1 MKEYRRTAMNISKA
15 KTQIRNA
22 VRAYLTR
29 DEFGGYA
36 IPVEKQRPTLLI
48 GPPGIGKTAIMEQI
62 ASELGIGI
70 ISYSMTHHTRQSAIG
85 LPFISHRTFDGREFD
100 VTEYTM
106 SEIIAS
112 IYELMEET
120 GVREGIL
127 FLDEI
132 NCVSE
137 TLSPLML
144 QFLQYKVFGRHRI
157 PDGWIIAC
165 AGNPPEYNDSVRDFD
180 IVTLDRLKKIDVEA
194 DYDTW
199 KDYAIKA
206 DIHPA
211 VTTFLQSKRNRF
223 YSVETTVSGM
233 SIVTPR
239 GWEDLSKMLHL
250 YEQNGLEV
258 DEDLIIQ
265 YLQDPAAAK
274 EFAVY
279 YDLFNKY
286 RTEYPIEDILLGR
299 YTGEIVRQ
307 ASEAGF
313 DEIYTLIGLMLS
325 NVRTDIRSCRT
336 EGQVIDEL
344 RACLKEFAEEEHGG
358 RTPQESLSAIA
369 DSVRARLDAGRKSGS
384 IDMSCRRVLT
394 KTAHVLEKFA
404 AEAAGVRD
412 YEESFDQIRARFSSI
427 VKTHAS
433 SVSSAQEKLTGLFR
447 FAEKCWG
454 EGREM
459 LMIVT
464 ELTADADSASFINK
478 YGCDEYFRHNKEL
491 LFSERQL
498 EIDRKIGHLDL

>member
-1 MKEYRRTAMNISKA
+1 MNISKA

-22 VRAYLTR
+22 VKAYLTR
-29 DEFGGYA
+29 DEFGSYA
-36 IPVEKQRPTLLI
+36 IPVEKQRPVLLI

-85 LPFISHRTFDGREFD
+85 LPFISHKVYDGKEYD

-120 GVREGIL
+120 GVKEGIL

-199 KDYAIKA
+199 KEYALA
-206 DIHPA
+206 AEIHPA

-223 YSVETTVSGM
+223 YSVETTVSGR

-239 GWEDLSKMLHL
+239 GWEDLSKMLYL
-250 YEQNGLEV
+250 YEQNDLEV

-286 RTEYPIEDILLGR
+286 RTEYPIEDILRGR
-299 YTGEIVRQ
+299 HTGEIIGQ
-307 ASEAGF
+307 AADAGF
-313 DEIYTLIGLMLS
+313 DEVYTLIGLLLS
-325 NVRTDIRSCRT
+325 NVRTDIRACNA
-336 EGQVIDEL
+336 EAQVIEDI
-344 RACLKEFAEEEHGG
+344 RGHLKDYAEADHGDKV
-358 RTPQESLSAIA
+358 PQERLLEIA
-369 DSVRARLDAGRKSGS
+369 GKVRSEFDAGRRAGS
-384 IDMSCRRVLT
+384 VSQAQRKRMLR
-394 KTAHVLEKFA
+394 TADILEKFA
-404 AEAAGVRD
+404 SETSGVKD
-412 YEESFDQIRARFSSI
+412 YDESFGIIKDSFATLVRA
-427 VKTHAS
+427 HAS
-433 SVSSAQEKLTGLFR
+433 RVAGTQDKLSGLFK
-447 FAEKCWG
+447 FAESCWG

-464 ELTADADSASFINK
+464 ELTADAGCASFINK
-478 YGCDEYFRHNKEL
+478 YGCEEYFRHNKEL
-491 LFSERQL
+491 LFSERQV
-498 EIDRKIGHLDL
+498 EIDRKIDQLEI

>member
-1 MKEYRRTAMNISKA
+1 MNISKA
-15 KTQIRNA
+15 KKQIRNA
-22 VRAYLTR
+22 VKAYLTR
-29 DEFGGYA
+29 DDMGGYE
-36 IPVEKQRPTLLI
+36 IPVEKQRPLLLI

-62 ASELGIGI
+62 ASELGIGL

-85 LPFISHRTFDGREFD
+85 LPFISHRSFDGKEFD

-112 IYELMEET
+112 VYELMEET

-157 PDGWIIAC
+157 PDGWIIVA

-199 KDYAIKA
+199 KEYAVKA
-206 DIHPA
+206 DIHPSI
-211 VTTFLQSKRNRF
+211 TTFLQTRRNRF
-223 YSVETTVSGM
+223 YSVETTVSGR

-239 GWEDLSKMLHL
+239 GWEDLSKMLYL
-250 YEQNGLEV
+250 YEKNELEA
-258 DEDLIIQ
+258 DEDLMVQ
-265 YLQDPAAAK
+265 YLQDQTTAK

-286 RTEYPIEDILLGR
+286 RTEYPIEDILLGKCND
-299 YTGEIVRQ
+299 EMVRQ

-313 DEIYTLIGLMLS
+313 DEVYTLIGLLLS
-325 NVRTDIRSCRT
+325 NVRTDIRSCMS
-336 EGQVIDEL
+336 EAHVIDDL
-344 RACLKEFAEEEHGG
+344 RTYLKAFSETDQSGAKPME
-358 RTPQESLSAIA
+358 
-369 DSVRARLDAGRKSGS
+369 RLLGTASEIREKAAAGRRSGS
-384 IDMSCRRVLT
+384 IDPGRRREMLR
-394 KTAHVLEKFA
+394 TALLLESLAGDTEGARDIRDSMDIIRSGFA
-404 AEAAGVRD
+404 GIVRGLSD
-412 YEESFDQIRARFSSI
+412 NVDR
-427 VKTHAS
+427 THN
-433 SVSSAQEKLTGLFR
+433 KLDGLFR
-447 FAEKCWG
+447 FAERCWG

-459 LMIVT
+459 LIIVT
-464 ELTADADSASFINK
+464 ELTADSACSSFINK
-478 YGCDEYFRHNKEL
+478 YGCDEYFKHNKEL
-491 LFSERQL
+491 LFSERQV
-498 EIDRKIGHLDL
+498 EIDRKISELGI

>member
-1 MKEYRRTAMNISKA
+1 MNISKA

-22 VRAYLTR
+22 VKAYLTR
-29 DEFGGYA
+29 DDLGGYV
-36 IPVEKQRPTLLI
+36 IPVEKQRPVLLI

-62 ASELGIGI
+62 AAELGIGI

-85 LPFISHRTFDGREFD
+85 LPFISHRTFDGKEFD

-137 TLSPLML
+137 SLAPLML

-199 KDYAIKA
+199 KEYALKA
-206 DIHPA
+206 NIHPS

-223 YSVETTVSGM
+223 YSVETTVSGR

-239 GWEDLSKMLHL
+239 GWEDLSKMLYL

-286 RTEYPIEDILLGR
+286 RTEYPVEDILLGR
-299 YTGEIVRQ
+299 YTEEITAQ
-307 ASEAGF
+307 AADAGF
-313 DEIYTLIGLMLS
+313 DEVYTLIGLLLS
-325 NVRTDIRSCRT
+325 NVRTDIRSCGA
-336 EGQVIDEL
+336 EAQVVEEL
-344 RACLKEFAEEEHGG
+344 RTCLKNYAEDDPGDMVPQERLLEISGGLRQKLESGRRSGSVDQDRMRVMLRTADVVDRFASETAGIRDYNETFDILRDRFSTIVRAHASMVG
-358 RTPQESLSAIA
+358 RTKDKLS
-369 DSVRARLDAGRKSGS
+369 
-384 IDMSCRRVLT
+384 
-394 KTAHVLEKFA
+394 
-404 AEAAGVRD
+404 
-412 YEESFDQIRARFSSI
+412 
-427 VKTHAS
+427 
-433 SVSSAQEKLTGLFR
+433 GLFR
-447 FAEKCWG
+447 FAETCWG

-464 ELTADADSASFINK
+464 ELTADAASASFINK
-478 YGCDEYFRHNKEL
+478 YGCEEYFRHNKEL
-491 LFSERQL
+491 LFSERQI
-498 EIDRKIGHLDL
+498 EIDRKIDQLKI

>member
-1 MKEYRRTAMNISKA
+1 MNISKA

-22 VRAYLTR
+22 VKAYLTK
-29 DEFGGYA
+29 DEFGAYA
-36 IPVEKQRPTLLI
+36 IPVEKQRPVLLI

-62 ASELGIGI
+62 AAELGIGI

-85 LPFISHRTFDGREFD
+85 LPFISHKVYDGKEYD

-106 SEIIAS
+106 SEIISS

-120 GVREGIL
+120 GVKEGIL

-199 KDYAIKA
+199 KDYALKA
-206 DIHPA
+206 EIHPA

-223 YSVETTVSGM
+223 YSVETTVSGR

-239 GWEDLSKMLHL
+239 GWEDLSKMLYL
-250 YEQNGLEV
+250 YEQNSLEV

-265 YLQDPAAAK
+265 YLQDQAAAK

-286 RTEYPIEDILLGR
+286 RTEYPVEDILLGKA
-299 YTGEIVRQ
+299 TGEMIGQ
-307 ASEAGF
+307 AADAVF
-313 DEIYTLIGLMLS
+313 DEVYTLIGLLLS
-325 NVRTDIRSCRT
+325 NVRTDIRSCNT
-336 EGQVIDEL
+336 EEKVIDEL
-344 RACLKEFAEEEHGG
+344 RACLKAYAEEDPGE
-358 RTPQESLSAIA
+358 RTPQERLLEIA
-369 DSVRARLDAGRKSGS
+369 GKMRSRLEAGRKAGS
-384 IDMSCRRVLT
+384 ASENRRRVMLR
-394 KTAHVLEKFA
+394 TADILEKFA
-404 AEAAGVRD
+404 SETAGVKD
-412 YEESFDQIRARFSSI
+412 FNESFDIIRDKFRTI
-427 VKTHAS
+427 VKAHAAQ
-433 SVSSAQEKLTGLFR
+433 VGRTQEKLTGLFR
-447 FAEKCWG
+447 FAESCWG
-454 EGREM
+454 DGREM

-464 ELTADADSASFINK
+464 ELTADASSAAFINR
-478 YGCDEYFRHNKEL
+478 YGCEEYFRHNKEL
-491 LFSERQL
+491 LFSERQI
-498 EIDRKIGHLDL
+498 EIDRKIDQLEL

>member
-1 MKEYRRTAMNISKA
+1 MNISKA
-15 KTQIRNA
+15 KTQIKNA
-22 VRAYLTR
+22 VNAYLTR

-36 IPVEKQRPTLLI
+36 IPVEKQRPILLI

-62 ASELGIGI
+62 AAELGIGI

-85 LPFISHRTFDGREFD
+85 LPYISHRTFDGHEFD

-165 AGNPPEYNDSVRDFD
+165 AGNHPEYNDSVRDFD

-199 KDYAIKA
+199 KDYAVKA
-206 DIHPA
+206 GIHPS

-223 YSVETTVSGM
+223 YSVETTVSGR

-239 GWEDLSKMLHL
+239 GWEDLSKMLYL
-250 YEQNGLEV
+250 YEQNGLEA

-286 RTEYPIEDILLGR
+286 RTEYPIEDILRGKS
-299 YTGEIVRQ
+299 TGEIIGQ
-307 ASEAGF
+307 AADAGF
-313 DEIYTLIGLMLS
+313 DEVYTLIGLLLS
-325 NVRTDIRSCRT
+325 NVRTDIRACRS
-336 EGQVIDEL
+336 EDQVIDSL
-344 RACLKEFAEEEHGG
+344 RAELKKYAEENPGDL
-358 RTPQESLSAIA
+358 TPQERLSELAAGI
-369 DSVRARLDAGRKSGS
+369 SSTLEAGRKSGS
-384 IDMSCRRVLT
+384 VDLNRR
-394 KTAHVLEKFA
+394 
-404 AEAAGVRD
+404 
-412 YEESFDQIRARFSSI
+412 
-427 VKTHAS
+427 
-433 SVSSAQEKLTGLFR
+433 
-447 FAEKCWG
+447 
-454 EGREM
+454 
-459 LMIVT
+459 
-464 ELTADADSASFINK
+464 
-478 YGCDEYFRHNKEL
+478 
-491 LFSERQL
+491 
-498 EIDRKIGHLDL
+498 

>member
-1 MKEYRRTAMNISKA
+1 MNISKA

-22 VRAYLTR
+22 VKAYLTK
-29 DEFGGYA
+29 DDLGGYV
-36 IPVEKQRPTLLI
+36 IPIEKQRPVLLI

-62 ASELGIGI
+62 ASELGIGL

-85 LPFISHRTFDGREFD
+85 LPFIEHKTFGGKEYD

-112 IYELMEET
+112 VYELMEET
-120 GVREGIL
+120 GIREGIL

-157 PDGWIIAC
+157 PDGWIIVA

-194 DYDTW
+194 DYGTW
-199 KDYAIKA
+199 KAYAAKVS
-206 DIHPA
+206 IHPA
-211 VTTFLQSKRNRF
+211 IMTFLQNKRNRF
-223 YSVETTVSGM
+223 YSVETTVSGR

-239 GWEDLSKMLHL
+239 GWEDLSKMLYL
-250 YEQNGLEV
+250 YEKNDLTV

-265 YLQDPAAAK
+265 YLQDPSAAK

-286 RTEYPIEDILLGR
+286 RTEYPVEDILYGR
-299 YTGEIVRQ
+299 YGDGVVRRT
-307 ASEAGF
+307 AEAGF
-313 DEIYTLIGLMLS
+313 DEVYTLIGLLLS
-325 NVRTDIRSCRT
+325 NVRQEVRT
-336 EGQVIDEL
+336 CISEHHVIESV
-344 RACLKEFAEEEHGG
+344 RNCLKEYAAGEGIVEPEACIRSIIEAEDKKLA
-358 RTPQESLSAIA
+358 S
-369 DSVRARLDAGRKSGS
+369 GRKSGS
-384 IDMSCRRVLT
+384 MDEDKRRELLRTIAVLNDMEKGIAGESDYS
-394 KTAHVLEKFA
+394 KTFDVMREKYGA
-404 AEAAGVRD
+404 LVR
-412 YEESFDQIRARFSSI
+412 
-427 VKTHAS
+427 THAADVCEAKTKMTS
-433 SVSSAQEKLTGLFR
+433 LFK

-454 EGREM
+454 EGKEM

-464 ELTADADSASFINK
+464 EFTADPYAADFIGR
-478 YGCDEYFRHNKEL
+478 YGCEEYFKHNKDL
-491 LFSERQL
+491 LFSERQI
-498 EIDRKIGHLDL
+498 EIDRRIDEHFAQEL

>member
-1 MKEYRRTAMNISKA
+1 MNISKA

-36 IPVEKQRPTLLI
+36 IPVEKQRPILLI

-62 ASELGIGI
+62 AAELGIGI

-85 LPFISHRTFDGREFD
+85 LPFISHKTFDGREFD

-112 IYELMEET
+112 VYELMEET

-157 PDGWIIAC
+157 PDGWIIVC

-199 KDYAIKA
+199 KEYALKA
-206 DIHPA
+206 GIHPSI
-211 VTTFLQSKRNRF
+211 TTFLQSKRNRF
-223 YSVETTVSGM
+223 YSVETTVSGR

-286 RTEYPIEDILLGR
+286 RTEYPVEDILLGR
-299 YTGEIVRQ
+299 YGEEITRQ
-307 ASEAGF
+307 ASDAGF
-313 DEIYTLIGLMLS
+313 DEVYTLIGLLLS
-325 NVRTDIRSCRT
+325 NVRNDIRKCRA
-336 EGQVIDEL
+336 EDQVLEEL
-344 RACLKEFAEEEHGG
+344 RTRLKEYADSEQGDKSPHEELAG
-358 RTPQESLSAIA
+358 IA
-369 DSVRARLDAGRKSGS
+369 ASVRAKLEAGKRSGAVDS
-384 IDMSCRRVLT
+384 DRRRVL
-394 KTAHVLEKFA
+394 KRTADLMDSFA
-404 AEAAGVRD
+404 AETSEIRD
-412 YEESFDQIRARFSSI
+412 KSDSFDRIRSSYGAL
-427 VKTHAS
+427 VREQAS
-433 SVSSAQEKLTGLFR
+433 LVSHTGDKLSGLFR
-447 FAEKCWG
+447 FADKSWG

-464 ELTADADSASFINK
+464 ELTADPASAAFINK
-478 YGCDEYFRHNKEL
+478 YGCEEYFRHNKEL
-491 LFSERQL
+491 LFNERQV
-498 EIDRKIGHLDL
+498 EIDRKIDQLGL

>member
-1 MKEYRRTAMNISKA
+1 MNISKA
-15 KTQIRNA
+15 KKQIRNA
-22 VRAYLTR
+22 VKAYLTR

-36 IPVEKQRPTLLI
+36 IPVEKQRPILLI

-62 ASELGIGI
+62 AAELGIGI

-85 LPFISHRTFDGREFD
+85 LPFISHRTFDGKEFD

-112 IYELMEET
+112 VYELMEDT

-157 PDGWIIAC
+157 PDGWIIVC

-199 KDYAIKA
+199 KEYALKA
-206 DIHPA
+206 DIHPSIM
-211 VTTFLQSKRNRF
+211 TFLQSKRNRF
-223 YSVETTVSGM
+223 YSVETTVSGR

-250 YEQNGLEV
+250 YEQNELEV

-286 RTEYPIEDILLGR
+286 RTEYPVEDILLGR
-299 YTGEIVRQ
+299 YSDEITEQ
-307 ASEAGF
+307 AANAGF
-313 DEIYTLIGLMLS
+313 DEVYTLIGLLLS
-325 NVRTDIRSCRT
+325 NVRTDIRKCRAD
-336 EGQVIDEL
+336 EQVLEEL
-344 RACLKEFAEEEHGG
+344 RSCLKKYKDAEQGE
-358 RTPQESLSAIA
+358 RTPQEML
-369 DSVRARLDAGRKSGS
+369 AGYAAALRTKLEAGKKSGS
-384 IDMSCRRVLT
+384 VDTDRRRVLQRASDLLDGFSADVAGERDT
-394 KTAHVLEKFA
+394 NDTLDIIRDGYSILVKEHA
-404 AEAAGVRD
+404 AA
-412 YEESFDQIRARFSSI
+412 
-427 VKTHAS
+427 
-433 SVSSAQEKLTGLFR
+433 VSHTGDKLSGLFR
-447 FAEKCWG
+447 FADKSWG
-454 EGREM
+454 EGKEM

-464 ELTADADSASFINK
+464 ELTADPASAAFINR
-478 YGCDEYFRHNKEL
+478 YGCEEYFRHNKEL
-491 LFSERQL
+491 LFNERQI
-498 EIDRKIGHLDL
+498 EIDRKIDQLGI

>member
-1 MKEYRRTAMNISKA
+1 MNISKA

-22 VRAYLTR
+22 VKAYLTK
-29 DEFGGYA
+29 DEFGAYA
-36 IPVEKQRPTLLI
+36 IPVEKQRPVLLI

-62 ASELGIGI
+62 AAELGIGI

-85 LPFISHRTFDGREFD
+85 LPFISHKVYDGKEYD

-106 SEIIAS
+106 SEIISS

-120 GVREGIL
+120 GVKEGIL

-199 KDYAIKA
+199 KEYALKA

-223 YSVETTVSGM
+223 YSVETTVSGR

-239 GWEDLSKMLHL
+239 GWEDLSKMLYL
-250 YEQNGLEV
+250 YEQNSLEV

-265 YLQDPAAAK
+265 YLQDQAAAK

-286 RTEYPIEDILLGR
+286 RTEYPVEDILLGKA
-299 YTGEIVRQ
+299 TGEMIGQ
-307 ASEAGF
+307 AADAGF
-313 DEIYTLIGLMLS
+313 DEVYTLIGLLLS
-325 NVRTDIRSCRT
+325 NVRTDIRACNT
-336 EGQVIDEL
+336 EEKVIDEL
-344 RACLKEFAEEEHGG
+344 RACLKAYAEEDPGEK
-358 RTPQESLSAIA
+358 TPQERLLEIA
-369 DSVRARLDAGRKSGS
+369 GDMRSRLEAGRKSGS
-384 IDMSCRRVLT
+384 VDQNRRRVMLR
-394 KTAHVLEKFA
+394 TADILDRFA
-404 AEAAGVRD
+404 SETAGVKD
-412 YEESFDQIRARFSSI
+412 FNESFDIIRDKFSTADDRDRAYRRCLKCSIHKQIRMRG
-427 VKTHAS
+427 VLQTQQGAS
-433 SVSSAQEKLTGLFR
+433 VQRETDRDRPQDRPAGAVRNSRKQQRKSNAHM
-447 FAEKCWG
+447 G
-454 EGREM
+454 E
-459 LMIVT
+459 
-464 ELTADADSASFINK
+464 
-478 YGCDEYFRHNKEL
+478 
-491 LFSERQL
+491 
-498 EIDRKIGHLDL
+498 

>member
-1 MKEYRRTAMNISKA
+1 MNISKA

-22 VRAYLTR
+22 VKAYLTK
-29 DEFGGYA
+29 DEFGAYA
-36 IPVEKQRPTLLI
+36 IPVEKQRPVLLI

-62 ASELGIGI
+62 AAELGIGI

-85 LPFISHRTFDGREFD
+85 LPFISHKVYDGKEYD

-120 GVREGIL
+120 GVKEGIL

-199 KDYAIKA
+199 KEYALKA
-206 DIHPA
+206 EIHPA

-223 YSVETTVSGM
+223 YSVETTVSGR

-239 GWEDLSKMLHL
+239 GWEDLSKMLYL
-250 YEQNGLEV
+250 YEQNSLEV

-265 YLQDPAAAK
+265 YLQDQAAAK

-286 RTEYPIEDILLGR
+286 RTEYPVEDILLGKA
-299 YTGEIVRQ
+299 TGEMIGQ
-307 ASEAGF
+307 AADAGF
-313 DEIYTLIGLMLS
+313 DEVYTLIGLLLS
-325 NVRTDIRSCRT
+325 NVRTDIRASNT
-336 EGQVIDEL
+336 EEKVIDEL
-344 RACLKEFAEEEHGG
+344 RACLKAYAEEDPGEK
-358 RTPQESLSAIA
+358 TPQE
-369 DSVRARLDAGRKSGS
+369 RLLEITGDMRSRLEAGRKSGS
-384 IDMSCRRVLT
+384 VDQNRRRVMLR
-394 KTAHVLEKFA
+394 TADILEKFA
-404 AEAAGVRD
+404 AETSGVKD
-412 YEESFDQIRARFSSI
+412 FNESFDIIRDKFSTI
-427 VKTHAS
+427 VKTHA
-433 SVSSAQEKLTGLFR
+433 AQVGRTQDKLTGLFR
-447 FAEKCWG
+447 FAESCWG

-464 ELTADADSASFINK
+464 ELTADSSSAAFINR
-478 YGCDEYFRHNKEL
+478 YGCEEYFRHNKEL
-491 LFSERQL
+491 LFSERQI
-498 EIDRKIGHLDL
+498 EIDRKIDQLEL

>member
-1 MKEYRRTAMNISKA
+1 MNISKA

-22 VRAYLTR
+22 VKAYLTK
-29 DEFGGYA
+29 DEFGAYA
-36 IPVEKQRPTLLI
+36 IPVEKQRPVLLI

-62 ASELGIGI
+62 AAELGIGI

-85 LPFISHRTFDGREFD
+85 LPFISHKVYDGKEYD

-106 SEIIAS
+106 SEIISS

-120 GVREGIL
+120 GVKEGIL

-199 KDYAIKA
+199 KEYALKA

-223 YSVETTVSGM
+223 YSVETTVSGR

-239 GWEDLSKMLHL
+239 GWEDLSKMLYL
-250 YEQNGLEV
+250 YEQNSLEV

-265 YLQDPAAAK
+265 YLQDQAAAK

-286 RTEYPIEDILLGR
+286 RTEYPVEDILLGKA
-299 YTGEIVRQ
+299 TGEMIGQ
-307 ASEAGF
+307 AADAGF
-313 DEIYTLIGLMLS
+313 DEVYTLIGLLLS
-325 NVRTDIRSCRT
+325 NVRTDIRACNT
-336 EGQVIDEL
+336 EEKVIDEL
-344 RACLKEFAEEEHGG
+344 RKCLKAYAEEDPGEK
-358 RTPQESLSAIA
+358 TPQERLLEIA
-369 DSVRARLDAGRKSGS
+369 GDMRSRLEAGRRSGS
-384 IDMSCRRVLT
+384 VDQNRRRIMLR
-394 KTAHVLEKFA
+394 TADILEKFA
-404 AEAAGVRD
+404 AETSGVKD
-412 YEESFDQIRARFSSI
+412 FNESFDIIRDKFSTI
-427 VKTHAS
+427 VKTHA
-433 SVSSAQEKLTGLFR
+433 AQVGRTQDKLTGLFR
-447 FAEKCWG
+447 FAESCWG

-464 ELTADADSASFINK
+464 ELTADSSSAAFINR
-478 YGCDEYFRHNKEL
+478 YGCEEYFRHNKEL
-491 LFSERQL
+491 LFSERQI
-498 EIDRKIGHLDL
+498 EIDRKIDQLEL

>member
-1 MKEYRRTAMNISKA
+1 MNISKA
-15 KTQIRNA
+15 KTQIKNA
-22 VRAYLTR
+22 VKAYLTR

-36 IPVEKQRPTLLI
+36 IPVEKQRPILLI

-85 LPFISHRTFDGREFD
+85 LPYISHRTFDGREFD

-199 KDYAIKA
+199 KDYAVKA
-206 DIHPA
+206 DIHPS

-223 YSVETTVSGM
+223 YSVETTVSGR

-239 GWEDLSKMLHL
+239 GWEDLSKMLYL
-250 YEQNGLEV
+250 YEQNGLEA

-286 RTEYPIEDILLGR
+286 RTEYPIEDILRGKS
-299 YTGEIVRQ
+299 TGEIIGQ
-307 ASEAGF
+307 AADAGF
-313 DEIYTLIGLMLS
+313 DEVYTLIGLFLS
-325 NVRTDIRSCRT
+325 NVRTDIRACRA
-336 EGQVIDEL
+336 EDQVIDSLRSEL
-344 RACLKEFAEEEHGG
+344 KKYAEEDPGEL
-358 RTPQESLSAIA
+358 TPQERLSELAAGI
-369 DSVRARLDAGRKSGS
+369 RAKLEAGRKSGS
-384 IDMSCRRVLT
+384 VDLNRRRVMLR
-394 KTAHVLEKFA
+394 TADILQRFAGETSGIRDYNETFDLIRDRFRTVVKSHSAKVRETQGKLSGLFKFA
-404 AEAAGVRD
+404 
-412 YEESFDQIRARFSSI
+412 ES
-427 VKTHAS
+427 
-433 SVSSAQEKLTGLFR
+433 
-447 FAEKCWG
+447 CWG

-459 LMIVT
+459 LMIIT
-464 ELTADADSASFINK
+464 ELTADADSAAFINK
-478 YGCDEYFRHNKEL
+478 YGCEEYFRHNKEL
-491 LFSERQL
+491 LFSERQAD
-498 EIDRKIGHLDL
+498 IDRKIDQLKL

>member
-1 MKEYRRTAMNISKA
+1 MNISKA
-15 KTQIRNA
+15 KVQIRNA

-36 IPVEKQRPTLLI
+36 IPVEKQRPILLI

-62 ASELGIGI
+62 AAELGIGI

-85 LPFISHRTFDGREFD
+85 LPFISHRTFDGKEFD

-112 IYELMEET
+112 VYELMEDT
-120 GVREGIL
+120 GIREGIL

-157 PDGWIIAC
+157 PDGWIIVC

-199 KDYAIKA
+199 KEYAVLA
-206 DIHPA
+206 DIHPSIM
-211 VTTFLQSKRNRF
+211 TFLQRKRNRF
-223 YSVETTVSGM
+223 YSVETTVSGR

-250 YEQNGLEV
+250 YEQNWLEV

-265 YLQDPAAAK
+265 YLQYPEAAK

-286 RTEYPIEDILLGR
+286 RTEYPVEDILLGR
-299 YTGEIVRQ
+299 YSEEITAQ
-307 ASEAGF
+307 AADAGF
-313 DEIYTLIGLMLS
+313 DEVYTLIGLLLS
-325 NVRTDIRSCRT
+325 NVRHDIRRCRAD
-336 EGQVIDEL
+336 EQVIEEL
-344 RACLKEFAEEEHGG
+344 RSGLKEYKDTEQGDRQPHEMLAGIAA
-358 RTPQESLSAIA
+358 SL
-369 DSVRARLDAGRKSGS
+369 RAKLEAGKKSGAV
-384 IDMSCRRVLT
+384 DTDRRKVL
-394 KTAHVLEKFA
+394 KRTADLMDRFA
-404 AEAAGVRD
+404 ADAADKRD
-412 YEESFDQIRARFSSI
+412 KNDTIDQIKNSFS
-427 VKTHAS
+427 VLVREHAS
-433 SVSSAQEKLTGLFR
+433 SVSHTGDKLAGLFR

-454 EGREM
+454 EGKEM

-464 ELTADADSASFINK
+464 ELTADPACAAFIGR

-491 LFSERQL
+491 LFNERQT
-498 EIDRKIGHLDL
+498 EIDRRIDQLGI

>member
-1 MKEYRRTAMNISKA
+1 MNISKA
-15 KTQIRNA
+15 KKQIRNA
-22 VRAYLTR
+22 VKAYLTR
-29 DEFGGYA
+29 DELGNYA
-36 IPVEKQRPTLLI
+36 IPVEKQRPILLI

-62 ASELGIGI
+62 ASELGIGL

-85 LPFISHRTFDGREFD
+85 LPFIAHRTFDGKEYD

-112 IYELMEET
+112 VYELMEET

-157 PDGWIIAC
+157 PDGWIIVA

-194 DYDTW
+194 DYETW
-199 KDYAIKA
+199 KDYAAKVS
-206 DIHPA
+206 IHPA
-211 VTTFLQSKRNRF
+211 IMTFLQSKRNRF
-223 YSVETTVSGM
+223 YSVETTVSGR

-239 GWEDLSKMLHL
+239 GWEDLSKMLYL
-250 YEQNGLEV
+250 YEKNDLEV

-265 YLQDPAAAK
+265 YLQDPSAAK

-286 RTEYPIEDILLGR
+286 RTEYPVEDILYGR
-299 YTGEIVRQ
+299 CDEEIVQR
-307 ASEAGF
+307 AADAGF
-313 DEIYTLIGLMLS
+313 DEVYTLIGLLLS
-325 NVRTDIRSCRT
+325 NVRQNVRT
-336 EGQVIDEL
+336 CISEHHVIETV
-344 RACLKEFAEEEHGG
+344 RRCLKEYSAGEGSLK
-358 RTPQESLSAIA
+358 PSESIRAIA
-369 DSVRARLDAGRKSGS
+369 ESKERELASGKRSGS
-384 IDMSCRRVLT
+384 MDDEKRKVFIRTIDILHDMETSIAGIENYSESYGILRD
-394 KTAHVLEKFA
+394 KFRDV
-404 AEAAGVRD
+404 VR
-412 YEESFDQIRARFSSI
+412 
-427 VKTHAS
+427 THAAD
-433 SVSSAQEKLTGLFR
+433 VSDAQTRMSGLMK

-454 EGREM
+454 EGKEM

-464 ELTADADSASFINK
+464 ELTADPYSVDFINR
-478 YGCDEYFRHNKEL
+478 YGCDEYFRHNKDL
-491 LFSERQL
+491 LFSERQI
-498 EIDRKIGHLDL
+498 EIDRKIQELTE

>member
-1 MKEYRRTAMNISKA
+1 MNISKA

-22 VRAYLTR
+22 VKAYLTK
-29 DEFGGYA
+29 DEFGAYA
-36 IPVEKQRPTLLI
+36 IPVEKQRPVLLI

-62 ASELGIGI
+62 AAELGIGI

-85 LPFISHRTFDGREFD
+85 LPFISHKVYDGKEYD

-106 SEIIAS
+106 SEIISS

-120 GVREGIL
+120 GVKEGIL

-199 KDYAIKA
+199 KEYALKA

-223 YSVETTVSGM
+223 YSVETTVSGR

-239 GWEDLSKMLHL
+239 GWEDLSKMLYL

-265 YLQDPAAAK
+265 YLQDQAAAK

-286 RTEYPIEDILLGR
+286 RTEYPVEDILLGKA
-299 YTGEIVRQ
+299 TGEMIGQ
-307 ASEAGF
+307 AADAGF
-313 DEIYTLIGLMLS
+313 DEVYTLIGLLLS
-325 NVRTDIRSCRT
+325 NVRTDIRACNT
-336 EGQVIDEL
+336 EEKVIDEL
-344 RACLKEFAEEEHGG
+344 RACLKAYAEEDPGEK
-358 RTPQESLSAIA
+358 TPQERLLEIA
-369 DSVRARLDAGRKSGS
+369 GKMRSRLEAGRKSGS
-384 IDMSCRRVLT
+384 VDQNRRRVMLR
-394 KTAHVLEKFA
+394 TADILEKFA
-404 AEAAGVRD
+404 SETAGVKD
-412 YEESFDQIRARFSSI
+412 FNESFDIIRDKFSTI
-427 VKTHAS
+427 VKTHA
-433 SVSSAQEKLTGLFR
+433 AQVGRTQDKLTGLFR
-447 FAEKCWG
+447 FAESCWG

-464 ELTADADSASFINK
+464 ELTADASSAAFINR
-478 YGCDEYFRHNKEL
+478 YGCEEYFRHNKEL
-491 LFSERQL
+491 LFSERQI
-498 EIDRKIGHLDL
+498 EIDRKIDQLEL